1 MADGDLVIQTEHLAE
16 EPAAWLAQRFRLEVC
31 ATDDPRFSG
40 FLGQA
45 RGLVVRTYTI
55 VDEKLLDAAPALR
68 VVGRAGVGLDNIDVG
83 ACRARDVEVVYTPAA
98 NTQAVVEYV
107 FCLLGSVLRPAVSLD
122 EPVNAELWRQLRAER
137 SGQRQMSEQT
147 LGILGLGRI
156 GSRVAEVAAA
166 FGFDRALYNDLVE
179 IPAARRY
186 GAVSVPVEGLFAEA
200 DIVSLHI
207 DGRPS
212 NRHFVGRHLIGCMKP
227 DAIMINTSR
236 GFVVENLALA
246 EFLGSNPDALA
257 LLDVHEQE
265 PFEASYPLL
274 GLANAKLY
282 PHLAAAT
289 QRAHV
294 DMSWVVRDVVT
305 VLDGGRPRHP
315 APEWTQSSSRM

>member
-1 MADGDLVIQTEHLAE
+1 MASSDLVIQTEHLAE
-16 EPAAWLAQRFRLEVC
+16 EPAAWLAQRCRLEVC
-31 ATDDPRFSG
+31 ATDDTRFSG

-55 VDEKLLDAAPALR
+55 VDEALLDAAPALR
-68 VVGRAGVGLDNIDVG
+68 VVGRAGVGVDNIDVG
-83 ACRARDVEVVYTPAA
+83 ACRARSVEVVYTPQA

-107 FCLLGSVLRPAVSLD
+107 FCLLGSVLRPPVSLD
-122 EPVNAELWRQLRAER
+122 QPVDAVRWRQMRAER
-137 SGQRQMSEQT
+137 SRQRQMSELT

-166 FGFDRALYNDLVE
+166 FGFERVLYNDLVE
-179 IPAARRY
+179 IPPARRH
-186 GAVSVPVEGLFAEA
+186 GAVAVPVERLFAEA

-207 DGRPS
+207 DGRPG
-212 NRHFVGRHLIGCMKP
+212 NRHFVGRHLIGCMKA
-227 DAIMINTSR
+227 DVIMINTSR

-246 EFLGSNPDALA
+246 EFLGGNPGAVA

-274 GLANAKLY
+274 GLTNARLY

-289 QRAHV
+289 ERAHV
-294 DMSWVVRDVVT
+294 NMSWVVRDVAT

-315 APEWTQSSSRM
+315 AP